1 MSVLVEVDHIDQSF
15 PLPNGGTYVALKNID
30 LQIQKG
36 EFLSLVGHSGCGKST
51 LLNIMAGLAKP
62 VSGGVM
68 LEGRQITKPGPDR
81 MVVFQNYSLLPWLTV
96 RENIALA
103 VDEVMSDRP
112 KGERRGVVEH
122 HIDLVGLRHAADKRP
137 SQLSGG
143 YETACG
149 DRTCFINSS

>member
-15 PLPNGGTYVALKNID
+15 PLPNGGTYVALKNIE

-68 LEGRQITKPGPDR
+68 LEGRQITKPGTRSDGS
-81 MVVFQNYSLLPWLTV
+81 VSELFTV
-96 RENIALA
+96 T
-103 VDEVMSDRP
+103 
-112 KGERRGVVEH
+112 
-122 HIDLVGLRHAADKRP
+122 LVNG
-137 SQLSGG
+137 
-143 YETACG
+143 T
-149 DRTCFINSS
+149 